1 MKYHE
6 LLSASDFKVNL
17 ITAGHF
23 FTEYP
28 VCEFLL
34 KTIGEICPE
43 AEARIVFSNRII
55 EL

>member
-6 LLSASDFKVNL
+6 YLSAGDFKVNL

-28 VCEFLL
+28 VCEFLE
-34 KTIGEICPE
+34 KTLGEICPE
-43 AEARIVFSNRII
+43 AEIKTVFSNKII